1 MTETLEKA
9 PHDIERIELQMHL
22 AAIDRDTDELQ
33 EFIGSLYMRR
43 IENPQ
48 IFYAAATHLTAL
60 TFLDRR
66 ENLEQKLELPDPHSA
81 ERAFTTYA
89 RLITMLGQEM
99 NSPLYAED
107 DRLRR
112 RLAGAREELGLHI
125 PLAYA
130 TAQGADFV
138 ALPSPAAL
146 DFRGNFRGE
155 RKASDLQLFFPAL
168 QTPPSEIQVR
178 VNLEEEGE
186 YEPHIA
192 VLNLATVLGGQDE
205 AVALRGLLK
214 DVGSRPE
221 DEEGRLEITPRE
233 HDALM
238 ESAAAIVQSVT
249 NWQQDQ
255 DRD

>member
-9 PHDIERIELQMHL
+9 PHDIERKELQDHL
-22 AAIDRDTDELQ
+22 ATIDRDTDKLQ
-33 EFIGSLYMRR
+33 EFIGSLYTRR

-48 IFYAAATHLTAL
+48 LFYAAATHLTAL
-60 TFLDRR
+60 TYLDRR
-66 ENLEQKLELPDPHSA
+66 TDLEQQPELPDQHNA

-89 RLITMLGQEM
+89 RLIAMLGQEM
-99 NSPLYAED
+99 NSPLYAKD

-112 RLAGAREELGLHI
+112 RLAGAREELSLHL

-146 DFRGNFRGE
+146 DFGGNFRGE
-155 RKASDLQLFFPAL
+155 GKASDLQLFFPAL
-168 QTPPSEIQVR
+168 RTPPSEIQVR
-178 VNLEEEGE
+178 FNLEEEGE

-192 VLNLATVLGGQDE
+192 VLNLATVLGSSE
-205 AVALRGLLK
+205 AAGAVRGLLK

-221 DEEGRLEITPRE
+221 NEEGQLELTPRE
-233 HDALM
+233 HDILM
-238 ESAAAIVQSVT
+238 ESAAAITQVVT
-249 NWQQDQ
+249 NWQTE
-255 DRD
+255 

>member
-9 PHDIERIELQMHL
+9 YHDIEREELQQHL
-22 AAIDRDTDELQ
+22 AAIDRDTDKLQ
-33 EFIGSLYMRR
+33 EFIGDLYTKR

-60 TFLDRR
+60 TYLDRR
-66 ENLEQKLELPDPHSA
+66 ADLGQQPELPDQQDA

-99 NSPLYAED
+99 NSPLYAKD

-112 RLAGAREELGLHI
+112 RLAGAREELGLHL

-146 DFRGNFRGE
+146 DFGGNFRG
-155 RKASDLQLFFPAL
+155 RGKASDLQLFFPAL
-168 QTPPSEIQVR
+168 ETPPSEIQVR

-192 VLNLATVLGGQDE
+192 ILNLATVLGGSDE
-205 AVALRGLLK
+205 AGALRGLLK

-221 DEEGRLEITPRE
+221 DEARKLEITPRE
-233 HDALM
+233 HDILM
-238 ESAAAIVQSVT
+238 ESAAAIVQTAT
-249 NWQQDQ
+249 NWQAK
-255 DRD
+255 